1 MDKEESRS
9 YNLLRE
15 KALTKS
21 YENTVTIP
29 LNNSNRQAIYNEVCK
44 ISSMIADKIKDRKY
58 ESITV
63 RRMQKGLMKDGNLVL
78 HENDFEQKLDF
89 SKVLP
94 KISGKV
100 SSTIYGLYE
109 DGLVIL

>member
-1 MDKEESRS
+1 MEKRNQG
-9 YNLLRE
+9 YNILRE
-15 KALTKS
+15 RALTKS

-29 LNNSNRQAIYNEVCK
+29 LNDSNRQAIYNEVCK

-58 ESITV
+58 ESVTV

-100 SSTIYGLYE
+100 SSTIYDLYE
-109 DGLVIL
+109 NGLVIL